1 MTWRDREIAIEYG
14 EGELAL
20 SELVRRLPLQILDP
34 GMHRMLEEGP
44 GIRRRFLDWGVFHV
58 EHRFM
63 PTWKRARREPASA
76 QRHAARGQYAEHGAL
91 ERGSWPESARQL
103 SSPASGPCRLR
114 WKPAA
119 PGIAGGACCR
129 ANAGGCATA
138 QGWDA
143 DRGYLEVL
151 EASLERDRRHGL
163 TMSGPQR
170 AELGFYTAHLGM
182 HPDGE
187 GGAAKAVKGRI
198 SRGQQKLLVAAFILA
213 QCWIVAERGGR
224 VPVLLLDDFT
234 AELSSAFQTRLLQ
247 ALLAYPGQKFVTAL
261 ERAGGDEKT
270 PSTPICSTWNM
281 ECSTSPDHGT
291 NAGENR
297 RSEEALDDDQ
307 YSQRLPSSDDTSDGS
322 VYNASSI
329 KVLKGL
335 DAVRQRPGMYIGD
348 TDDGTGLHHMV
359 FEVVDNAIDEALAG
373 YAPEV
378 QVILHADNN
387 VSVTDNGRGIPVDI
401 STRKRAVPRRK

>member
-1 MTWRDREIAIEYG
+1 MLISQLQARDFRLFGNLLLDAHPRFNLITGDNGAGKTSLLEALHVLGRGNSWRVLPAQLARDGTQAWQVAGQIVDPSGAPPDLLKLTWRDREIAIEYG

-63 PTWKRARREPASA
+63 PTWKRARRALRQRNAMLREGGTPAQLAPWNRELAESAEQLSA
-76 QRHAARGQYAEHGAL
+76 QRRAHAL
-91 ERGSWPESARQL
+91 EVEARSQALLAELLPGERWQL
-103 SSPASGPCRLR
+103 RYS
-114 WKPAA
+114 
-119 PGIAGGACCR
+119 
-129 ANAGGCATA
+129 

-143 DRGYLEVL
+143 DRSYLEVL

-170 AELGFYTAHLGM
+170 AELGFYTAHLGT
-182 HPDGE
+182 HADGE
-187 GGAAKAVKGRI
+187 GAAKAVKGRI

-234 AELSSAFQTRLLQ
+234 AELSSTFQSRLLQ

-261 ERAGGDEKT
+261 EL
-270 PSTPICSTWNM
+270 P
-281 ECSTSPDHGT
+281 
-291 NAGENR
+291 
-297 RSEEALDDDQ
+297 EAMKN
-307 YSQRLPSSDDTSDGS
+307 T
-322 VYNASSI
+322 
-329 KVLKGL
+329 L
-335 DAVRQRPGMYIGD
+335 DAHMFHVEHGMLRPG
-348 TDDGTGLHHMV
+348 
-359 FEVVDNAIDEALAG
+359 A
-373 YAPEV
+373 
-378 QVILHADNN
+378 
-387 VSVTDNGRGIPVDI
+387 NG
-401 STRKRAVPRRK
+401 